1 MIAWDSIRQSEMS
14 LGICFSY
21 VVIIIRIFVVEM
33 EFFSYFPTRNNE
45 QDKLHSIL
53 WSSIHPGG
61 HNYPAGVYRLS
72 VCLCDYLSIS
82 VCLSMSLKPFSGCIN
97 FKWPPIHGIELK
109 SLSTE
114 PTRPGPGRHLS
125 SLIGG
130 RWCWGCGEDEAT
142 ADSEIVI
149 YFSRAST
156 LAHHSW
162 GVVVLFHW
170 IMNIPP

>member
-1 MIAWDSIRQSEMS
+1 MLWLLLFGFLLSKWN
-14 LGICFSY
+14 FS
-21 VVIIIRIFVVEM
+21 RIFRQETTNKTNYTLYSGRPSTVVDTITQLV
-33 EFFSYFPTRNNE
+33 ST
-45 QDKLHSIL
+45 DC
-53 WSSIHPGG
+53 
-61 HNYPAGVYRLS
+61 LS
-72 VCLCDYLSIS
+72 VCLSVYLSIS

>member
-1 MIAWDSIRQSEMS
+1 MS

-21 VVIIIRIFVVEM
+21 VVIIIRIFVVEK

-45 QDKLHSIL
+45 QDKLHSIHSGRPSTL
-53 WSSIHPGG
+53 VDTITQLVSTDC
-61 HNYPAGVYRLS
+61 LS
-72 VCLCDYLSIS
+72 VCLSVYLSIS

-97 FKWPPIHGIELK
+97 FKCPPIHGIELK

-130 RWCWGCGEDEAT
+130 WCGAEVVERMRLQL
-142 ADSEIVI
+142 IVK
-149 YFSRAST
+149 
-156 LAHHSW
+156 
-162 GVVVLFHW
+162 
-170 IMNIPP
+170 